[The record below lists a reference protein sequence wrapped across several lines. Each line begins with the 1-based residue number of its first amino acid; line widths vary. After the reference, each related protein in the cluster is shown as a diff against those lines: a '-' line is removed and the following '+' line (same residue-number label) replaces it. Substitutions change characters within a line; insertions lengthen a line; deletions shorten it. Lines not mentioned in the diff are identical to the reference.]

1 MEGSLTGVN
10 RLSSQLV
17 SMFFRSE
24 EISPT
29 YPRRCEEGCM
39 RMEGKDRC
47 VPLLPLSPIP
57 VGHRHSRL
65 YCPHMAVSTLPPS
78 SGRPEYV
85 GAAASL

>member
-1 MEGSLTGVN
+1 
-10 RLSSQLV
+10 
-17 SMFFRSE
+17 
-24 EISPT
+24 
-29 YPRRCEEGCM
+29 M